1 MQLTRYTDYGI
12 RILMYLAVQPE
23 RESLFRIAEVTKV
36 FDLSSNHVA
45 KIIHQLGKLGYL
57 QTIRGKSGGFK
68 LAMSAKE
75 INIGAL
81 VRQLEHSLIPVNCEE
96 PFCRFT
102 PVCNLKGVLG
112 KAVTAYLAVL
122 DGYTLA
128 DIVSNKLDL
137 VSTFA
142 DLSISVF
149 DVS

>member
-23 RESLFRIAEVTKV
+23 RDALFRIAEVTNV

-57 QTIRGKSGGFK
+57 KTIRGKSGGFK
-68 LAMSAKE
+68 LAIPVKD
-75 INIGAL
+75 IQIGLL
-81 VRQLEHSLIPVNCEE
+81 VRQLEHSLIAVNCEE

-112 KAVTAYLAVL
+112 KAVAAYLAVL
-122 DGYTLA
+122 DLYSLA
-128 DIVSNKLDL
+128 DIVNNKSELI
-137 VSTFA
+137 STLP

-149 DVS
+149 DMS